1 MKKVEKTTEKTLNA
15 LLSGSHPLAKK
26 YGGKQVFVVDNEV
39 LPLAHGKK
47 GLKDFKDLK
56 AKYSKDPVLI
66 FVPHPGVS
74 YILIFK

>member
-1 MKKVEKTTEKTLNA
+1 MRQVKKTTEKTLNA

-39 LPLAHGKK
+39 LPLARGKT

-56 AKYSKDPVLI
+56 AKYGKDPILI